1 MTAPSSAE
9 RMRLVRD
16 RKRRGEVLLAPLFL
30 TGWGVRRLTAM
41 GLLHPASAAD
51 PAAIRAAAQFLL
63 GAALAGGD
71 ALARDALERQRRAS
85 GGG

>member
-9 RMRLVRD
+9 RMRLARD
-16 RKRRGEVLLAPLFL
+16 RKRRGEVLAPLFV
-30 TGWGVRRLTAM
+30 TGWGVERLTAM

-71 ALARDALERQRRAS
+71 ALARDALERLRRDS
-85 GGG
+85 GSG